1 MLFDLRGRGR
11 RRTVQAVYLTL
22 AVLLGGGLILFGIGG
37 DTQGG
42 LVDAFTGDNKDNSGG
57 IYADRV
63 EAAEKRVQANRQD
76 AAAWAALAK
85 AQYQRVSAEEY
96 DQNAGGFT
104 EQGRRDLGAVRRS
117 WTEYLKRNPQTPD
130 DSLAIQMV
138 QVLGPGGLED
148 YPAAV
153 RAMEIVTEQRDPAT
167 GLYQQLATLAYAAG
181 QNRKGDLA
189 ADRAVELAPK
199 EDRASI
205 EQNLEAAKSQAAQA
219 ALQDATQGAAG
230 G

>member
-22 AVLLGGGLILFGIGG
+22 AVLLGGGLVLFGIGG

-42 LVDAFTGDNKDNSGG
+42 LVDAFTGDNQDNSGG
-57 IYADRV
+57 IYAERV
-63 EAAEKRVQANRQD
+63 ESAEKRVQANRND
-76 AAAWAALAK
+76 AAAWGALAK
-85 AQYQRVSAEEY
+85 AQYQQVSAEEY
-96 DQNAGGFT
+96 DQNVGGFT
-104 EQGRRDLGAVRRS
+104 ERGRQDLRAVRRS
-117 WTEYLKRNPQTPD
+117 WNEYLKRAPERPD

-138 QVLGPGGLED
+138 QVLGPGGLGD

-153 RAMEIVTEQRDPAT
+153 RAMEIVTEQREPST
-167 GLYQQLATLAYAAG
+167 GLFQQLAVLSYSAG

-189 ADRAVELAPK
+189 SDRAVELAPK
-199 EDRASI
+199 EDRASV
-205 EQNLEAAKSQAAQA
+205 EQNLEAAKAQA
-219 ALQDATQGAAG
+219 TEAAVRQAQGAAG

>member
-11 RRTVQAVYLTL
+11 RRTVQVVYLTL

-42 LVDAFTGDNKDNSGG
+42 LVDAFTGQNRDTSGG
-57 IYADRV
+57 IYAERV

-96 DQNAGGFT
+96 DQNVGGFT
-104 EQGRRDLGAVRRS
+104 PQGRQELRQVRRS
-117 WTEYLKRNPQTPD
+117 WNEYLKRNPSTPD

-153 RAMEIVTEQRDPAT
+153 RAMEIVTERREPAT
-167 GLYQQLATLAYAAG
+167 GLFQQLAILAYAAG

-205 EQNLEAAKSQAAQA
+205 EQNLEAQKEQAAQA
-219 ALQDATQGAAG
+219 AIQEATQGAG
-230 G
+230 GG

>member
-57 IYADRV
+57 IYAERV

-76 AAAWAALAK
+76 AAGWAALAK

-96 DQNAGGFT
+96 DQNVGGFT
-104 EQGRRDLGAVRRS
+104 EQGRRS
-117 WTEYLKRNPQTPD
+117 WNEYLKRNPQRPD
-130 DSLAIQMV
+130 DTLAIQMV

-167 GLYQQLATLAYAAG
+167 GLYQQLAALAYAAG

-219 ALQDATQGAAG
+219 SLQDATQGAAG

>member
-219 ALQDATQGAAG
+219 AVQDATQGAAG

>member
-22 AVLLGGGLILFGIGG
+22 AVLLGGGLVLFGIGG

-42 LVDAFTGDNKDNSGG
+42 LVDAFTGDNQDNSGG
-57 IYADRV
+57 IYAERV
-63 EAAEKRVQANRQD
+63 ESAEKRVQANRND
-76 AAAWAALAK
+76 AAAWGALAK
-85 AQYQRVSAEEY
+85 AQYQQVSAEEY
-96 DQNAGGFT
+96 DQNVGGFT
-104 EQGRRDLGAVRRS
+104 ERGRQDLRAVRRS
-117 WTEYLKRNPQTPD
+117 WNEYLKRAPERPD

-138 QVLGPGGLED
+138 QVLGPGGLGD

-153 RAMEIVTEQRDPAT
+153 RAMEIVTEQREPST
-167 GLYQQLATLAYAAG
+167 GLFQQLAVLSYAAG

-189 ADRAVELAPK
+189 SDRAVELAPK
-199 EDRASI
+199 EDRASV
-205 EQNLEAAKSQAAQA
+205 EQNLEAAKAQA
-219 ALQDATQGAAG
+219 TEAAVRQAQGAAG

>member
-22 AVLLGGGLILFGIGG
+22 AVLLGGGLVLFGIGG

-42 LVDAFTGDNKDNSGG
+42 LVDAFTGDNQDNSGG
-57 IYADRV
+57 IYAERV
-63 EAAEKRVQANRQD
+63 DAAERRVQANRQD
-76 AAAWAALAK
+76 AAGWAALAK

-96 DQNAGGFT
+96 DQNVGGFT
-104 EQGRRDLGAVRRS
+104 EAGRQELRDVRRS
-117 WTEYLKRNPQTPD
+117 WTRYLELEPDRPD
-130 DSLAIQMV
+130 DTLAIQMV
-138 QVLGPGGLED
+138 QALGDGGLRD

-153 RAMEIVTEQRDPAT
+153 RAMEIVTERREPST
-167 GLYQQLATLAYAAG
+167 GLFQQLAYLSYAAG

-189 ADRAVELAPK
+189 ADRAVELAPR

-205 EQNLEAAKSQAAQA
+205 EQNLEAAKTQAAQA
-219 ALQDATQGAAG
+219 AVQEATQGASG

>member
-57 IYADRV
+57 IYAERV
-63 EAAEKRVQANRQD
+63 EAAEKRVQANRND
-76 AAAWAALAK
+76 AAAWGALAK
-85 AQYQRVSAEEY
+85 AQYQQVSAEEY
-96 DQNAGGFT
+96 DQNVGGFT

-117 WTEYLKRNPQTPD
+117 WNEYLKRNPQRPD
-130 DSLAIQMV
+130 DTLAIQMV

-167 GLYQQLATLAYAAG
+167 GLYQQLAALAYAAG

-219 ALQDATQGAAG
+219 SLQDATQGAAG